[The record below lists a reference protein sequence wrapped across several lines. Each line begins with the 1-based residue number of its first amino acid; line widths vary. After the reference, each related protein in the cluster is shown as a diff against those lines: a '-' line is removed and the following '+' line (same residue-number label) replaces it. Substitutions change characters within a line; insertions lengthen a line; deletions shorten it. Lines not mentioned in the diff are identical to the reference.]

1 MADSP
6 IRVAFDDKI
15 FSSQTHGGISR
26 YFVGMVPHLAGFGVE
41 ARVFAP
47 IHVNSYLPALPHDQV
62 FGTRVRE
69 FRGRPRLSRLVNG
82 PLSRLAMRRFKP
94 QIVHETYY
102 AERSEAPKGCR
113 IVLTVYDMIHE
124 LFADQMA
131 DPATIRSKAAAIA
144 RADLILC
151 ISESTRR
158 DLIRFYPQA
167 EARSRVTYL
176 GFDAD
181 FAAQDG
187 PARSLDR
194 PYLLYVGQ
202 RRGYKNFAALLDAYA
217 ASPSLRDAFDL
228 VCVGGGPF
236 DATERQAIAGHG
248 LGQAVRQCGADDD
261 ELRRWYRG
269 AAIFVYPS
277 LYEGFGIPP
286 LEAMASGVP
295 VVAVDVSSVPEVCA
309 GAAELAPD
317 GSAEALR
324 AAIEAVAF
332 DSDRASALCR
342 AGLERIDRFSW
353 AGAARDTAACYRELI

>member
-6 IRVAFDDKI
+6 IRVAFDHRI
-15 FSSQTHGGISR
+15 FSQQVYGGISR
-26 YFVGMVPHLAGFGVE
+26 YFAGIVPHLADCGIDG
-41 ARVFAP
+41 RIFAP
-47 IHVNSYLPALPHDQV
+47 LHNNAYLGTLPRELL
-62 FGTRVRE
+62 FGRRIPE
-69 FRGRPRLSRLVNG
+69 FRGRRRLCAAVNG
-82 PLSRLAMRRFKP
+82 PLSRVAMVPFAP
-94 QIVHETYY
+94 QIVHETYFGLH
-102 AERSEAPKGCR
+102 REAPRGACL
-113 IVLTVYDMIHE
+113 VLTVYDMIHE
-124 LFADQMA
+124 IFTNLLG
-131 DPATIRSKAAAIA
+131 DPETRAAKAAAIA

-151 ISESTRR
+151 ISEHTRQ
-158 DLIRFYPQA
+158 DLIRFFPEA
-167 EARSRVTYL
+167 EARTRVTYL
-176 GFDAD
+176 AFDPG
-181 FAAQDG
+181 FAAG
-187 PARSLDR
+187 ATPRREAR
-194 PYLLYVGQ
+194 PYLLHVGP
-202 RRGYKNFAALLDAYA
+202 RWAYKNFAALLDAYA
-217 ASPSLRDAFDL
+217 ASPALRDAFDL